1 MAGKKILVVDDEKDS
16 ILFVQSVLEN
26 NDFNVI
32 AAEDGNAGLEK
43 AIKETPDLIVL
54 DIQMPK
60 MDGFQVFEELRK
72 QEATKNIPVIML
84 TGIQDRIGIG
94 FSSDDMQK
102 FIGKKPEGYLE
113 KPIEPDKLTK
123 MVEEALNK

>member
-1 MAGKKILVVDDEKDS
+1 
-16 ILFVQSVLEN
+16 
-26 NDFNVI
+26 
-32 AAEDGNAGLEK
+32 
-43 AIKETPDLIVL
+43 
-54 DIQMPK
+54 MPK
-60 MDGFQVFEELRK
+60 MDGFQVFRELRI

-94 FSSDDMQK
+94 FNSNDMQK

-123 MVEEALNK
+123 MVEETLNK